1 MVPQQLLY
9 EFVFYLAYCFLV
21 GDVKNKLCHALID
34 TALYSLKKKVLEDI
48 ISNYIKEQSVK
59 KISLSGKNKPDF
71 VHIILKNNI
80 EVDCRK
86 YLPNIT
92 INISCNQ
99 FSSYYDIEKQ
109 FREME
114 HTAPCRIQI

>member
-1 MVPQQLLY
+1 MPS
-9 EFVFYLAYCFLV
+9 
-21 GDVKNKLCHALID
+21 ID
-34 TALYSLKKKVLEDI
+34 AALYSLKKKVLEDI

-59 KISLSGKNKPDF
+59 KISLSGKNKPDL

-92 INISCNQ
+92 INNTSCNQ

-114 HTAPCRIQI
+114 HTAPCRI

>member
-1 MVPQQLLY
+1 MPS
-9 EFVFYLAYCFLV
+9 
-21 GDVKNKLCHALID
+21 ID
-34 TALYSLKKKVLEDI
+34 AALYSLKKKVLEDI

-109 FREME
+109 FRAMA
-114 HTAPCRIQI
+114 HTAPCRI